1 MHKIYL
7 ACPYSHTLES
17 VRIQRF
23 EDATR
28 AAALLMRQNYIVFSP
43 ITHSHPIA
51 IAHDLPLDFDFWKK
65 FDKSFL
71 EWADQMYILCIAGWS
86 VSYGIEQELK
96 IIKKMNKPVTS
107 IIFNNNKTGLKETK

>member
-1 MHKIYL
+1 MRKIYL

-17 VRIQRF
+17 ARIQRF

-28 AAALLMRQNYIVFSP
+28 AAALLMQQNYIVFSP

-51 IAHDLPLDFDFWKK
+51 LNYDLPLDFNFWKK
-65 FDKSFL
+65 FDTSFL

-86 VSYGIEQELK
+86 VSYGITQELK
-96 IIKKMNKPVTS
+96 IIKRMNKPVTS
-107 IIFNNNKTGLKETK
+107 IIFNINKTGLKEIK